1 MNKDIISGKWEQVK
15 GAAQAKWGKLT
26 NDDLDIAQ
34 GDAKYLAGRLQERY
48 GMEENQAK
56 REVDEFQK
64 TIQ

>member
-15 GAAQAKWGKLT
+15 GSAQTKWGKLT

-48 GMEENQAK
+48 GWQQDQAQ

-64 TIQ
+64 TLQ

>member
-26 NDDLDIAQ
+26 NDDLDVAK

-48 GMEENQAK
+48 GWQQDQAQ

-64 TIQ
+64 TLQ

>member
-15 GAAQAKWGKLT
+15 GSAQAKWGKLT
-26 NDDLDIAQ
+26 NDDLDVAE

-48 GMEENQAK
+48 GWQQDQAK

-64 TIQ
+64 TLQ